1 MYYSMKRRRKKPR
14 TSTVLLFSLI
24 LFIFGLFLISYNYFV
39 TKKEKIYSSMN
50 LLLYEDEM
58 PKNIETEKEEPEPS
72 VPDDPVPERL
82 ADIGED
88 DKSITY
94 NYIGILEI
102 SKLGI
107 KKGFLNLESP
117 YNNVNKNV
125 TLIEYSTMP
134 DVENG
139 NLILAA
145 HSGNCWVC
153 YFDKLYMLSVGD
165 KAAVTY
171 NGYKYTYELKNIY
184 NVPKTGT
191 VEVRRDPSK
200 TVLTLI
206 TCTRG
211 SDTEQTV
218 YIFELAKKEKK

>member
-1 MYYSMKRRRKKPR
+1 MYYSMKQRRKKLK
-14 TSTVLLFSLI
+14 TSTVLLFSLV
-24 LFIFGLFLISYNYFV
+24 LFIFGIFLISYNYLV
-39 TKKEKIYSSMN
+39 AKKEKIYSTMN
-50 LLLYEDEM
+50 LLLYEDETPENIEE
-58 PKNIETEKEEPEPS
+58 PKNDEPL
-72 VPDDPVPERL
+72 PERL
-82 ADIGED
+82 ANIGEE

-94 NYIGILEI
+94 NYIGTLEI
-102 SKLGI
+102 DKLGL
-107 KKGFLNLESP
+107 KRGFLDINSP

-125 TLIEYSTMP
+125 TVIENSTMP

-153 YFDKLYMLSVGD
+153 YFDKLHRLSIGD
-165 KAAVTY
+165 HASVNY
-171 NGYKYTYELKNIY
+171 NGYAYYYELKNVY

-191 VEVRRDPSK
+191 VEVKRDPDK

-206 TCTRG
+206 TCTHN

-218 YIFELAKKEKK
+218 YIFELYNKKKK

>member
-1 MYYSMKRRRKKPR
+1 MYYSMKQRRKKPR
-14 TSTVLLFSLI
+14 TSTVLLFSLV
-24 LFIFGLFLISYNYFV
+24 LFIFGIFLISYNYLIA
-39 TKKEKIYSSMN
+39 KKEKLYSTMN
-50 LLLYEDEM
+50 LLLYEDET
-58 PKNIETEKEEPEPS
+58 PKNIEVKKEETEQPAEEN
-72 VPDDPVPERL
+72 VPERL
-82 ADIGED
+82 ADIGEE

-102 SKLGI
+102 SKLNI
-107 KKGFLNLESP
+107 KRGFLNLESP

-125 TLIEYSTMP
+125 TLIENSTMP

-153 YFDKLYMLSVGD
+153 YFDKLYKLSIGD
-165 KAAVTY
+165 NATVTY
-171 NGYKYTYELKNIY
+171 NGYNYTYELKNIY
-184 NVPKTGT
+184 NVAKTGT
-191 VEVRRDPSK
+191 VEVKRDPTK

-206 TCTRG
+206 TCTHG

-218 YIFELAKKEKK
+218 YIFELINIVKK

>member
-1 MYYSMKRRRKKPR
+1 M
-14 TSTVLLFSLI
+14 
-24 LFIFGLFLISYNYFV
+24 
-39 TKKEKIYSSMN
+39 
-50 LLLYEDEM
+50 
-58 PKNIETEKEEPEPS
+58 
-72 VPDDPVPERL
+72 PDDPVPERL
-82 ADIGED
+82 ADIGEE

-145 HSGNCWVC
+145 HSGNC
-153 YFDKLYMLSVGD
+153 
-165 KAAVTY
+165 
-171 NGYKYTYELKNIY
+171 
-184 NVPKTGT
+184 
-191 VEVRRDPSK
+191 
-200 TVLTLI
+200 
-206 TCTRG
+206 
-211 SDTEQTV
+211 
-218 YIFELAKKEKK
+218 

>member
-1 MYYSMKRRRKKPR
+1 MKQRRKKLK

-24 LFIFGLFLISYNYFV
+24 LFIIGILLISYNYLV
-39 TKKEKIYSSMN
+39 AKKEKIYSTMN
-50 LLLYEDEM
+50 LLLYEDETPENIVEEE
-58 PKNIETEKEEPEPS
+58 PKNEEEP
-72 VPDDPVPERL
+72 VPDRL
-82 ADIGED
+82 ANIGEE

-94 NYIGILEI
+94 NYIGTLEI
-102 SKLGI
+102 SKLNL
-107 KKGFLNLESP
+107 KRGFLDINSP

-125 TLIEYSTMP
+125 TLIENSTMP
-134 DVENG
+134 DVVNG

-153 YFDKLYMLSVGD
+153 YFDKLYTLSLGD
-165 KAAVTY
+165 KASINY
-171 NGYKYTYELKNIY
+171 NGYTYYYELKNVY

-191 VEVRRDPSK
+191 VEVKRDPAQ

-206 TCTRG
+206 TCTHN

-218 YIFELAKKEKK
+218 YIFELYDKKKK